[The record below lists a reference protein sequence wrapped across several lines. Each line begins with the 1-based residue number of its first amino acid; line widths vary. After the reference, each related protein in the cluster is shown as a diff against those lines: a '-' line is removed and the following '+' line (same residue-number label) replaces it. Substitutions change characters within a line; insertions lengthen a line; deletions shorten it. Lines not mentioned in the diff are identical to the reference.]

1 MFVVKIDGN
10 YYAGRNKKYAD
21 IYNVSC
27 MGAVGAEQMSSEDA
41 EKIKTFFENLGRV
54 VEIEEYDA
62 HKYLVETLKRI
73 LAYDEKQRN
82 GSDIGYAIKNY
93 AQKAL
98 LLADELAETAN
109 IVEIQ

>member
-10 YYAGRNKKYAD
+10 YYAGQNKKYAD

-27 MGAVGAEQMSSEDA
+27 MGAVGAEQMSNEDA
-41 EKIKTFFENLGRV
+41 EKIKNYFEKLGRI

-62 HKYLVETLKRI
+62 HKYLTETLKRI
-73 LAYDEKQRN
+73 VAYDEKQRN
-82 GSDIGYAIKNY
+82 GADIGYAIKNC

-98 LLADELAETAN
+98 LLADELAENDAV
-109 IVEIQ
+109 IVI